1 MTYGIPETQ
10 LFPAEKRIS
19 RIGDKNKRFRP
30 ARDGDEIRIAA
41 SFIKLY
47 QKVYLSPSQ
56 SLQSI
61 IDIIGNRYCYH
72 HSRVTLVI
80 FQYQLRQNMIRKLT
94 HIIMYPLSIRKEVH
108 HTEDQNDV
116 FLTDFSHDLLRL
128 LNRV

>member
-10 LFPAEKRIS
+10 LFPAEKRIL

-94 HIIMYPLSIRKEVH
+94 HIIMHQLSIRKEDTHSQAEKQCFFAV
-108 HTEDQNDV
+108 
-116 FLTDFSHDLLRL
+116 FSHYLLL
-128 LNRV
+128 MLNRV